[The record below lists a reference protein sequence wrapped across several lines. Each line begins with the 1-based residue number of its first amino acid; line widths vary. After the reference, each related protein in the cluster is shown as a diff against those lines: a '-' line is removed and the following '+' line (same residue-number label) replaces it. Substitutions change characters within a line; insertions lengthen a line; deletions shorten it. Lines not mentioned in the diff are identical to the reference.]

1 MEKEYKL
8 RMKLP
13 RIILGAPL
21 PETENPF
28 LAIPFEEI
36 SINIVIRECGRAK
49 LNLEGSGS
57 LEHLINA
64 FYQRLSEA
72 VPGLCIDLHYEAP
85 ENESPAGLY
94 AAVTSAIS
102 YSIARYNG
110 EKLEPWEIVE
120 LSRYADPIDPP
131 KGWHHVIDALRY
143 SLATGKP
150 AVYRNDEEFAV
161 IETSARYP
169 SPKVSKAIEVEAGR
183 LISRDKT
190 GGEVYNA
197 LVKLTGLLVL
207 EGAVKLREQGLT
219 PLISDLARIQNGIIY
234 IGFGASPSGERCIV
248 APGLPGYLEESCW

>member
-1 MEKEYKL
+1 M
-8 RMKLP
+8 RLP
-13 RIILGAPL
+13 RVILGVPL

-28 LAIPFEEI
+28 LAVPFEEV
-36 SINIVIRECGRAK
+36 SIATVIRECGQAR
-49 LNLEGSGS
+49 LNLEESGR

-72 VPGLCIDLHYEAP
+72 APGLCIDVHYEAM
-85 ENESPAGLY
+85 ENASPAGLY
-94 AAVTSAIS
+94 AAITSAIS

-120 LSRYADPIDPP
+120 LSRYADPFDPP

-161 IETSARYP
+161 IEASISYP
-169 SPKVSKAIEVEAGR
+169 SPKVSNVIEVEAGR
-183 LISRDKT
+183 LVSRDKT

-219 PLISDLARIQNGIIY
+219 PLISDLSRVQNGIIY
-234 IGFGASPSGERCIV
+234 IGFGASPSGERCVV